1 MLEINTIAELLS
13 FVWNNPHSDFYAKKY
28 KSAGLTEKQVL
39 DAENFHKLP
48 LLTRTELESTP
59 PDERLFVNSDEVEFV
74 AYTSGTTSGNPL
86 VIYFSP
92 VENRY
97 FDPTLG
103 TEARRILIVH
113 PPLSRNFGHTFVQQC
128 RQAKNKSTPIFADY
142 QNLANSAVIA
152 AKVKADAICTIPT
165 IAFDFAKYLE
175 KYYNTNSIKLLI
187 VSSETLTSAKR
198 EILQEKFPN
207 AAIANVYGSA
217 EIGQFFFYPCKRIME
232 ERTDKFHIL
241 QSPVMMTEL
250 IGGELVVTYADNKA
264 MPLIRYRTGD
274 YFEIAEEGCSCGLPG
289 LVLRWS
295 GRENVDK
302 LRIGGVEIKVA
313 NVEETFKPILHLTGD
328 KYQLHFYEIKEGS
341 GFKIKTIIEILKENK
356 TDNSLFSEDDI
367 SSAVTRHLLNNW
379 VLAPQMTLG
388 RAVEQ
393 NSFTIP
399 EIKFVD
405 EFSLKSDKMRR
416 LVPHFNER

>member
-1 MLEINTIAELLS
+1 MSGIKTIKELLS

-28 KSAGLTEKQVL
+28 KLAGLTGEQVL
-39 DAENFHKLP
+39 DAENFSKLP

-59 PDERLFVNSDEVEFV
+59 PDERLFVRSDEVEFV
-74 AYTSGTTSGNPL
+74 AYTSGTTSGNPM
-86 VIYFSP
+86 VIYFSS

-113 PPLSRNFGHTFVQQC
+113 PPLSRSFGHTFVQQC
-128 RQAKNKSTPIFADY
+128 RQAKNKSIPIFADY

-152 AKVKADAICTIPT
+152 AKVKADAICAIPT

-175 KYYNTNSIKLLI
+175 KYYDLNSIKLLI

-198 EILQEKFPN
+198 EILQEKFPR
-207 AAIANVYGSA
+207 ASIANVYGSA
-217 EIGQFFFYPCKRIME
+217 EVGQFFLYPCKRIME
-232 ERTDKFHIL
+232 EKTDKFHVLHPTIL
-241 QSPVMMTEL
+241 TAEL
-250 IGGELVVTYADNKA
+250 VDGELVITYADNKA

-274 YFEIAEEGCSCGLPG
+274 YFEIAEEGCPCGLPG
-289 LVLRWS
+289 PVLRWS

-302 LRIGGVEIKVA
+302 LRIGGVEIKIA

-328 KYQLHFYEIKEGS
+328 KYQLHFYEIKEDS
-341 GFKIKTIIEILKENK
+341 GFKIKTVIEILRENK
-356 TDNSLFSEDDI
+356 PDNTLFSEDDI

-388 RAVEQ
+388 KAVEQ
-393 NSFTIP
+393 NSFTMP

-405 EFSLKSDKMRR
+405 EFSLKSSKMRR
-416 LVPHFNER
+416 LVPHFNEN